1 MESTM
6 LSDKILMG
14 SLLVTGL
21 IVAAGLAFQLTTGM
35 RMRRAGSMPRR
46 KAHKAVGYALIA
58 ISVIHLPLG
67 VLDVVQVFF
76 K

>member
-1 MESTM
+1 
-6 LSDKILMG
+6 
-14 SLLVTGL
+14 
-21 IVAAGLAFQLTTGM
+21 
-35 RMRRAGSMPRR
+35 MPRR

-67 VLDVVQVFF
+67 ILDVVQVFF